1 MNFPKKLR
9 VNITYESNPPSDL
22 TALHPTADLYPY
34 LAGWRVLISN
44 PAAVVAEVE
53 VVYYI

>member
-9 VNITYESNPPSDL
+9 VNIIYESNPPSDL
-22 TALHPTADLYPY
+22 TALPATDDFYPH

-53 VVYYI
+53 VLYYI